1 MEERL
6 SATGQPGN
14 NDMRIGLGQLICL
27 ILGVSFLSL
36 GGGLAGG
43 RMASRKQVDTAHEP
57 SGATAVV
64 TSQKSPEEAP
74 TAPQIS
80 HRPAA
85 STRNNQTPLAENRKK
100 SQPTPSTKTNAKLR
114 YVSPSQQEERSR
126 VVDSKF
132 MIQAIS
138 TSEHEDAGAARRK
151 LMAEGFPAGI
161 FEADLGER
169 GKWYRVYVGPYDS
182 DEEAQSAVKAVHRIP
197 GFEASFVKSLN

>member
-1 MEERL
+1 L
-6 SATGQPGN
+6 SATGQPGY

-43 RMASRKQVDTAHEP
+43 RMAARKQMDAAHDP
-57 SGATAVV
+57 SGTTAAV
-64 TSQKSPEEAP
+64 TSQKSPAELS
-74 TAPQIS
+74 TIPQIS
-80 HRPAA
+80 HRPAT
-85 STRNNQTPLAENRKK
+85 STKNNQTSLPENRKK
-100 SQPTPSTKTNAKLR
+100 SQATPSVKADANLR
-114 YVSPSQQEERSR
+114 YASPSKQEERSR
-126 VVDSKF
+126 VVGSKY

-138 TSEHEDAGAARRK
+138 TSDHEDAGAARKK
-151 LMAEGFPAGI
+151 LMAKGFPAGI

-197 GFEASFVKSLN
+197 GFEASFVKSLD

>member
-1 MEERL
+1 MEGRL
-6 SATGQPGN
+6 SATVQPGY

-43 RMASRKQVDTAHEP
+43 RMAARKQVDTAHEP

-64 TSQKSPEEAP
+64 TPQKLPA
-74 TAPQIS
+74 APQIS

-85 STRNNQTPLAENRKK
+85 STKNNQTSLPKNRKK
-100 SQPTPSTKTNAKLR
+100 NQPTPSVKADANLR
-114 YVSPSQQEERSR
+114 YVSPSKQGERSR
-126 VVDSKF
+126 VVGSKY

-138 TSEHEDAGAARRK
+138 TSDHEDAGTARKK

-197 GFEASFVKSLN
+197 GFEASFVKSLD

>member
-1 MEERL
+1 M
-6 SATGQPGN
+6 SATGQPGY
-14 NDMRIGLGQLICL
+14 NDMKIGLGQLICL

-43 RMASRKQVDTAHEP
+43 RMAARKQVDTGHEP

-64 TSQKSPEEAP
+64 TPQKSPAEAP
-74 TAPQIS
+74 AAPQIS

-85 STRNNQTPLAENRKK
+85 STKNNQTPLPENRKK
-100 SQPTPSTKTNAKLR
+100 SQPAPPVKVDANLR
-114 YVSPSQQEERSR
+114 YVSPSKQGERSR
-126 VVDSKF
+126 VVGSKY

-138 TSEHEDAGAARRK
+138 TSDHKDAGAARRK

-169 GKWYRVYVGPYDS
+169 GKWYRVYVGPYNS
-182 DEEAQSAVKAVHRIP
+182 EEEAQKAVKAVHRIP
-197 GFEASFVKSLN
+197 GFEASFVKSLD